1 MNKFPLIVFILM
13 ALVTSGCFPKSSSN
27 KDQIA
32 TGVAKTVAAQNAI
45 VPDTGADVTTPPT
58 KAPTAIPPTAAP
70 KVKPTVDYRQA
81 ALPQIL
87 GTWKVNRVNKSSR
100 GMSWQ
105 DLGNRLTFQEDGTM
119 VTETPA
125 GVTSNVKFRLDIKV
139 IVFTFEDGHKEYWN
153 FSFPSGNDSLTI
165 TKQGGTER
173 VDLLRVQ

>member
-1 MNKFPLIVFILM
+1 MTKFPLFVFILI

-45 VPDTGADVTTPPT
+45 VPDTGAEVTSPPT

-87 GTWKVNRVNKSSR
+87 GAWKVNRVNKSSR
-100 GMSWQ
+100 GLPWQ
-105 DLGNRLTFQEDGTM
+105 DVGYQLTFQEDGVMKSVKPDGTGS
-119 VTETPA
+119 T
-125 GVTSNVKFRLDIKV
+125 VKFKMDIKV
-139 IVFTFEDGHKEYWN
+139 IVFTFDDGHKEYWN
-153 FSFPSGNDSLTI
+153 FTFPNGNDSLTLI
-165 TKQGGTER
+165 KQGGTER
-173 VDLLRVQ
+173 IDMTRAQ